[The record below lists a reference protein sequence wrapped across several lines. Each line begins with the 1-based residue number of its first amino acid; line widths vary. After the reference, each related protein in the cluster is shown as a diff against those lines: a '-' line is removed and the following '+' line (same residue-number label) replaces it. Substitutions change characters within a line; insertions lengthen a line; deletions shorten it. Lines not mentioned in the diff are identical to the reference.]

1 MLDIATRERVLT
13 NAQIVVDDEVVS
25 GSLRLDAGRIVDIDP
40 GVAGR
45 HGEDLEGDLLIPGLV
60 DLHTDNLERHFQP
73 RAGVTW
79 DGVAAAIAHDAQV
92 ASAGITTVY
101 DSLTIGAAQGWD
113 ARAEMVGPM
122 IEGLFSAVDAGMLRI
137 DHLLHLRCE
146 ITHPELVEIF
156 ERHRQHGP
164 VHMVSL
170 MDHAPGDRQSPD
182 IEAYKQRY
190 QRGGMSDHEVEAHVR
205 TLIEASQEFGPSNCA
220 AIAERARLAGIPL
233 ATHDDRTAEHVD
245 KAIEMGA
252 CFTEFPTTIE
262 AAERAAEQGL
272 PVLMGSPNLVRG
284 SSHSGNVS
292 AGELVQAGLL
302 DLLASDYIPAS
313 LIKGAFRLTQ
323 APYDLSLPMAIA
335 TVTRAPA
342 QAAGL
347 IDRGRIAVGLQA
359 DLVRVRL
366 IKDRP
371 IVREVWRAGRRV
383 A

>member
-1 MLDIATRERVLT
+1 MLDTATHERVLT
-13 NAQIVVDDEVVS
+13 NARIVVDDEIIS
-25 GSLRLDAGRIVDIDP
+25 GSLRFEGGRIAAIDT
-40 GVAGR
+40 GNASTAGS
-45 HGEDLEGDLLIPGLV
+45 DFEGDYLIPGLI

-92 ASAGITTVY
+92 TSAGITTVF
-101 DSLTIGAAQGWD
+101 DSLTIGASQGWD

-122 IEGLFSAVDAGMLRI
+122 INGLFDALQAGMLRI
-137 DHLLHLRCE
+137 EHMLHLRCE
-146 ITHPELVEIF
+146 ITHPDLIGIF
-156 ERHRQHGP
+156 ERHRDQGP

-182 IEAYKQRY
+182 IAAYRRRY
-190 QRGGMSDHEVEAHVR
+190 QKGGMSDEVVDAHIQG
-205 TLIEASQEFGPSNCA
+205 LIEASREYGPANCEG
-220 AIAERARLAGIPL
+220 IAERARLAGIPL

-245 KAIEMGA
+245 KAIELGA
-252 CFTEFPTTIE
+252 CFTEFPTTIA
-262 AAERAAEQGL
+262 AAERAKEHGL

-284 SSHSGNVS
+284 SSHTGNVS
-292 AGELVQAGLL
+292 AGELVQADLL

-323 APYDLSLPMAIA
+323 EPHDLSLPMAIA
-335 TVTRAPA
+335 SVTRAPA

-347 IDRGRIAVGLQA
+347 LDRGRIAEGLQA

-366 IKDRP
+366 IQDRP
-371 IVREVWRAGRRV
+371 IVREVWRAGHRV